1 MATKPPVQPIDFD
14 PGAVQFV
21 RKDPSSAAGDCASF
35 SRVPGGWIV
44 NGTPV
49 GESTEAV
56 LEHRGPGE
64 RATFIPDRLLK
75 AMQEEGLIG

>member
-14 PGAVQFV
+14 PGDVQFV
-21 RKDPSSAAGDCASF
+21 RKDPSSAAGDSASF
-35 SRVPGGWIV
+35 SRVPG
-44 NGTPV
+44 